1 MLSSVGLQVPGVPIM
16 YLAGR
21 KYSVERLPEA
31 TLGRG
36 MYASLD
42 CHI

>member
-1 MLSSVGLQVPGVPIM
+1 M

-36 MYASLD
+36 TYASLD
-42 CHI
+42 CHICYFGLKTI

>member
-1 MLSSVGLQVPGVPIM
+1 MLISFVGLKVPGVPIM

-36 MYASLD
+36 ICIFLGLL
-42 CHI
+42 